1 MDRENGQ
8 GKWTKKWAEKMQKE
22 SGRRKW
28 IEKMGRENG
37 HRKWT
42 QKMYRKNGQR
52 KWTEKLTEKM
62 GEENGQRKQTEK
74 MDSDFYG
81 QEIMNADVHA
91 RTTDTDNG
99 HGQLTRTKTRK

>member
-1 MDRENGQ
+1 MDKKMGGENAERKWTEKMDRENGQ
-8 GKWTKKWAEKMQKE
+8 
-22 SGRRKW
+22 
-28 IEKMGRENG
+28 
-37 HRKWT
+37 RKWT